1 MNSQLT
7 GSLLAVEL
15 LSLFKSKASGKHE
28 VDFVIYRVL
37 EKCPKGLGEG
47 VGLRG
52 LIGEGASK
60 DLTESFI

>member
-1 MNSQLT
+1 M
-7 GSLLAVEL
+7 
-15 LSLFKSKASGKHE
+15 SLFKSKAFGQHE

-37 EKCPKGLGEG
+37 EKCPKGVGEG
-47 VGLRG
+47 VGEEAGLRG